1 MGRAVGDCVSVGIGV
16 SVGSGVNVSDGIGEA
31 VSVGLGGKVSV
42 KGMLVDEE
50 AGVGEE
56 EAGACP
62 VPVLLK
68 LQASVVR
75 IKMMGR
81 KSFLVFIT

>member
-1 MGRAVGDCVSVGIGV
+1 MGRAVGNCVSVGIGV

-31 VSVGLGGKVSV
+31 VSVGMGGKVSV
-42 KGMLVDEE
+42 RARLVDVS
-50 AGVGEE
+50 AGMGEE

-62 VPVLLK
+62 VSLLLK

-81 KSFLVFIT
+81 KSF